1 MGFLFCPQLFGSAA
15 VPSEPV
21 LESFIALVE
30 SNAHVEAIERFY
42 AEDASMQ
49 ENFDPPRQGRDTL
62 VASESAFLK
71 LWQKIESHCVRP
83 AFHDGDKVVIRWT
96 FEFTA
101 PDGSKRAMDELAYQ
115 RWQGDK
121 IVEERFYYD
130 PKQIKG

>member
-1 MGFLFCPQLFGSAA
+1 M
-15 VPSEPV
+15 
-21 LESFIALVE
+21 LESFIALDE
-30 SNAHVEAIERFY
+30 NNAHAEAIERFY

-49 ENFDPPRQGRDTL
+49 ENFDPPRWGRDTL
-62 VASESAFLK
+62 VAGESAFLK
-71 LWQKIESHCVRP
+71 LWQKVESRCVRP
-83 AFHDGDKVVIRWT
+83 AFCANDRTIIRGT

-101 PDGSKRAMDELAYQ
+101 PDGSKRTMDELACQ

>member
-1 MGFLFCPQLFGSAA
+1 MPTEAA
-15 VPSEPV
+15 

-42 AEDASMQ
+42 AEDASMR
-49 ENFDPPRQGRDTL
+49 ENLDPPRMGRDAL
-62 VASESAFLK
+62 VARESGFLK

-83 AFHDGDKVVIRWT
+83 AFRNGDQVVIRWN
-96 FEFTA
+96 FAFTA
-101 PDGSKRAMDELAYQ
+101 PDGTVRTMDELAYQ

-130 PKQIKG
+130 PKQIRG